1 MEVHEAEALL
11 PAAKR
16 MALQLSQGSATA
28 MAEAKRLIDKSLQSS
43 QAEMI
48 DAECTAQLACR
59 GTEFHGEAVRRFMT
73 KEPRLYDWD
82 AMSRKEAT
90 E

>member
-1 MEVHEAEALL
+1 M
-11 PAAKR
+11 R
-16 MALQLSQGSATA
+16 GSVG
-28 MAEAKRLIDKSLQSS
+28 R
-43 QAEMI
+43 
-48 DAECTAQLACR
+48 R

-82 AMSRKEAT
+82 AMGRKEAA